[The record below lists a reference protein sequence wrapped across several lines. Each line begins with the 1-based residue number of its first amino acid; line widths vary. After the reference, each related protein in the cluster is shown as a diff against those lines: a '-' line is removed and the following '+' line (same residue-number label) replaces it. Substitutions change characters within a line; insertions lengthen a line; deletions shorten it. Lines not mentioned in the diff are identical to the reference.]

1 MVTSAHELE
10 RGAQRLARLLQED
23 YSSVR
28 MVDHYL
34 GTVDTPDPR
43 VVEIVSAASDVL
55 QPLLDRLDDSETE
68 QALLNHRLR
77 TCRANNQ
84 NLSDYLATLPSR
96 LPLPGIDLP
105 RADVLTWLQAE
116 VDRAPKTGKGSARP

>member
-23 YSSVR
+23 YTGVR

-34 GTVDTPDPR
+34 GLEATPDPR
-43 VVEIVSAASDVL
+43 VVEIVTAATDVL

-77 TCRANNQ
+77 ICRATNQ
-84 NLSDYLATLPSR
+84 NLTDYLASLPSR
-96 LPLPGIDLP
+96 LPAPGGDLS
-105 RADVLTWLQAE
+105 RADVLTWLQGE
-116 VDRAPKTGKGSARP
+116 VDRAPRTDGAPTP

>member
-23 YSSVR
+23 YAGVR

-34 GTVDTPDPR
+34 GTVATPDPR
-43 VVEIVSAASDVL
+43 VVEIVTAASDVL

-77 TCRANNQ
+77 ICRATNQ
-84 NLSDYLATLPSR
+84 NLADYLASLPSR
-96 LPLPGIDLP
+96 LPAPGGDLS
-105 RADVLTWLQAE
+105 RADVLTWLQGE
-116 VDRAPKTGKGSARP
+116 VDRAPRTEGAPTP